1 MVTAVLNDTDLR
13 RRAWEAASQV
23 VDPEIPVLTIAD
35 LGVLRDVQVHDGRVE
50 VAITPTYSGCPAM
63 NMIALEIEL
72 ALERAGIARP
82 TVRTVLSPAWTT
94 DWMSEDGRNKLR
106 AYGIAPPQ
114 ASNSRRAL
122 FGEQQVACPQCGSQN
137 TELLSE
143 FGSTSCKALWRCKA
157 AANRSIISSV
167 IEVLHAVIASA
178 AKQSIKPQRKGG
190 LLRCARAARNDGEET
205 LMSHAPRFHRLAV
218 NDLRREAADAVS
230 MTFAIPKELEDD
242 YGFTPGQYLTLRTT
256 MDGEEVRRSYSIC
269 SGPDDGELR
278 IAVKKVDGGAFS
290 NWAADELKPGD
301 ELDVMTPTGRF
312 GIAHAPDEARIYVG
326 FAAGSG
332 ITPILS
338 IVKGVLAREPNSRFF
353 LFYGNRSTSGMLFLE
368 ELEELKDRFMQ
379 RLSLFHVISG
389 EEQDIPILHGRL
401 DGEKVRVLLRSLVP
415 AASVDHVFICGP
427 MGMSEDIEA
436 TCREIGIA
444 EDRIHVERFVSEFGG
459 KPRPKKIIEASA
471 PPKAMASLIIDGKRR
486 EVPVAEEESILDAA
500 LRAGMDLPFACKG
513 GMCSTCR
520 AKLVEGDAQM
530 EVNYSLEPWE
540 LKAGFILTCQARPCS
555 DKVVVD
561 YDHV

>member
-1 MVTAVLNDTDLR
+1 
-13 RRAWEAASQV
+13 
-23 VDPEIPVLTIAD
+23 
-35 LGVLRDVQVHDGRVE
+35 
-50 VAITPTYSGCPAM
+50 
-63 NMIALEIEL
+63 
-72 ALERAGIARP
+72 
-82 TVRTVLSPAWTT
+82 
-94 DWMSEDGRNKLR
+94 
-106 AYGIAPPQ
+106 
-114 ASNSRRAL
+114 
-122 FGEQQVACPQCGSQN
+122 
-137 TELLSE
+137 
-143 FGSTSCKALWRCKA
+143 
-157 AANRSIISSV
+157 
-167 IEVLHAVIASA
+167 
-178 AKQSIKPQRKGG
+178 
-190 LLRCARAARNDGEET
+190 
-205 LMSHAPRFHRLAV
+205 MSHAPRFHRLAV
-218 NDLRREAADAVS
+218 NDLRREAPDAVS
-230 MTFAIPKELEDD
+230 LTFAIPAELFGD
-242 YGFTPGQYLTLRTT
+242 YSFAPGQYLTLRTT

-290 NWAADELKPGD
+290 NWAADELKAGD

-312 GIAHAPDEARIYVG
+312 GVTHAPDETRVYAG

-353 LFYGNRSTSGMLFLE
+353 LFYGNRSTGGMLFRE
-368 ELEELKDRFMQ
+368 ALEELKDRFMA
-379 RLSLFHVISG
+379 RFSVFHVISG

-427 MGMSEDIEA
+427 SGMSVDIEA
-436 TCREIGIA
+436 TCRAIGIA
-444 EDRIHVERFVSEFGG
+444 EERIHVERFVSEFGG
-459 KPRPKKIIEASA
+459 KPRAKKVIAASA
-471 PPKAMASLIIDGKRR
+471 PAKALASLVIDGKRR
-486 EVPVAEEESILDAA
+486 EVPVAEDESILDAA

-520 AKLVEGDAQM
+520 AKLVEGEAQM

-540 LKAGFILTCQARPCS
+540 LKAGFILTCQARPVS